1 MEYCSA
7 QLDTA
12 DDKKKALE
20 HEIKS
25 LEDSIADM
33 KSSIE
38 TLTEEVKALE
48 DGIVKLD
55 KSVAEATVNRKEE
68 NEDFTALMA
77 ANTAAAQLLEYAK
90 NRLNKFYNP
99 KLYKPPPKRELTE
112 EERITLNNGGTLAP
126 TAPPA
131 GIAGTGVAVLA
142 QREAPPPPP
151 ETYGAYAKKGEES
164 SGVIAMIDLLIKDLA
179 TEMTTITAEEKNAQE
194 DYVKFM
200 ADSADKRAAD
210 SKLIEEKE
218 ETKANTEAALQAMG
232 EEKKSKSK
240 EAMATMKYIED
251 LHLECDWLVKNY
263 DLRKEARA
271 GEVDALKKA
280 KAVLS
285 GADYSLVQTT
295 VGRHSRLTLR
305 AGI

>member
-1 MEYCSA
+1 M
-7 QLDTA
+7 
-12 DDKKKALE
+12 
-20 HEIKS
+20 
-25 LEDSIADM
+25 
-33 KSSIE
+33 
-38 TLTEEVKALE
+38 
-48 DGIVKLD
+48 
-55 KSVAEATVNRKEE
+55 
-68 NEDFTALMA
+68 
-77 ANTAAAQLLEYAK
+77 
-90 NRLNKFYNP
+90 
-99 KLYKPPPKRELTE
+99 KRELSAE
-112 EERITLNNGGTLAP
+112 DRITVSMGGTAPP
-126 TAPPA
+126 TAPPG

-194 DYVKFM
+194 DYEKFM
-200 ADSADKRAAD
+200 ADSAEKRAAD

-218 ETKANTEAALQAMG
+218 GAKAETEAALQAMG
-232 EEKKSKSK
+232 EEKKSKSA

-251 LHLECDWLVKNY
+251 LHLECDWLIKNFE
-263 DLRKEARA
+263 LRKEARA

>member
-1 MEYCSA
+1 M
-7 QLDTA
+7 
-12 DDKKKALE
+12 
-20 HEIKS
+20 
-25 LEDSIADM
+25 
-33 KSSIE
+33 
-38 TLTEEVKALE
+38 
-48 DGIVKLD
+48 
-55 KSVAEATVNRKEE
+55 
-68 NEDFTALMA
+68 
-77 ANTAAAQLLEYAK
+77 
-90 NRLNKFYNP
+90 KFYNA
-99 KLYKPPPKRELTE
+99 KLYKPPAKRELTS
-112 EERITLNNGGTLAP
+112 EERITVSMGGTAPPTLAP
-126 TAPPA
+126 G

-194 DYVKFM
+194 DYEAFM
-200 ADSADKRAAD
+200 ADSAEKRASD

-218 ETKANTEAALQAMG
+218 GTKADTEAALQAMG
-232 EEKKSKSK
+232 EEKKSKAK

-251 LHLECDWLVKNY
+251 LHLECDWLVKNF

-285 GADYSLVQTT
+285 GADYSLVQTNT
-295 VGRHSRLTLR
+295 SKHLRKSLR
-305 AGI
+305 AGM